1 MDFLIYDAKVA
12 VLIAVFYMFYRLM
25 LARETFHRV
34 NRLVLLLTAVASF
47 VLPLCVITMHETVT
61 MEAMPVM
68 TVDNLTVD
76 DVAPMPEPVVE
87 TPWWQILLP
96 VLFMIGMVVTIGHT
110 LMSMFRILML
120 IKRSEKHP
128 QSDGTTIC
136 VSGNADVPPFSWMH
150 YIVMNQSDYAERNAA
165 ILAHERGHIRL
176 RHSWD
181 LLLVDTLTALQWFNP
196 AMWMLRS
203 DLRAIH
209 EYEAD
214 GEVLSL
220 GINARQYQYLL
231 ITKAASIG
239 GYSLANGISH
249 STLKNRIN
257 MMLHKK
263 SSQTSLLKL
272 LALVPIVGLALA
284 VNAEKVQDVVYTN
297 NPSGNSSVVTAEAI
311 GNENAVS
318 ATPESNV
325 LSFRVVFMP
334 EGAPVEGVPVEVVV
348 NGKVTQ
354 RLETAGGG
362 NISLNA
368 PIGSVVR
375 FTVIDK
381 TKEVKVTND
390 LLANAANRT
399 ITIGFGDTDQTIIS
413 EGETFIA
420 EGTVYDNDERNPTP
434 VIGAVVK
441 NVRTRKSVVT
451 DKEGHFSIEA
461 TAGDQVVVSYAGY
474 EPFTLGVSKAFSENG
489 SKYIVPLRHL
499 DPNKAYDVVEEMPQ
513 FPGGPSKLFEYIAK
527 NIRYPAEAEKAGVVG
542 RVIVSFVV
550 EKDGSVSN
558 AKVVRSINP
567 ALDAEA
573 LRVINGMPK
582 WTPGKQNGEAT
593 RVKYVVPVNFR
604 LQNEKAGAFKNDD
617 DPKAYEGASKL
628 NDVVVVGYGEKPS
641 VTDKESRATIRSIS
655 GKEPYIIVDGS
666 PIDNAKLKD
675 IDPKTIDHMEVLK
688 DKSAIEKYGEKAK
701 DGVILI
707 TTKKNTKQ

>member
-12 VLIAVFYMFYRLM
+12 VLIAIFYMFYRLM

-61 MEAMPVM
+61 MEAMPM
-68 TVDNLTVD
+68 MAVDNLTVG
-76 DVAPMPEPVVE
+76 DVAPMPKPVVE

-128 QSDGTTIC
+128 QPDGTTIC

-263 SSQTSLLKL
+263 SNQTSLLKL

-284 VNAEKVQDVVYTN
+284 VNAEKVQDVVYTDATV
-297 NPSGNSSVVTAEAI
+297 SSEEPVMAEAQP
-311 GNENAVS
+311 EAMDV
-318 ATPESNV
+318 AESNAI
-325 LSFRVVFMP
+325 SFRVVFWP
-334 EGAPVEGVPVEVVV
+334 ENAPVEGVPVEVIDH
-348 NGKVTQ
+348 GKTIMKT
-354 RLETAGGG
+354 ETAGGG
-362 NISLNA
+362 EVTVNA
-368 PIGSVVR
+368 PLGSTVR

-381 TKEVKVTND
+381 VKDVKVTKE
-390 LLANAANRT
+390 LAAKDGVQTVA
-399 ITIGFGDTDQTIIS
+399 FGDGS
-413 EGETFIA
+413 EDIEDKPITVQGI
-420 EGTVYDNDERNPTP
+420 VYDEGSTP
-434 VIGAVVK
+434 IVGAVVQIVGSK
-441 NVRTRKSVVT
+441 KGTVT
-451 DKEGHFSIEA
+451 DFDGKFRLETSTCDALLFSYVGYDSEQIGVA
-461 TAGDQVVVSYAGY
+461 KLTADKKDCVVRLKKTN
-474 EPFTLGVSKAFSENG
+474 P
-489 SKYIVPLRHL
+489 
-499 DPNKAYDVVEEMPQ
+499 DKAYDVVDEMPQ
-513 FPGGPSKLFEYIAK
+513 FPGGPSKLFEYLAK
-527 NIRYPAEAEKAGVVG
+527 SIRYPADAEKAGVQG
-542 RVIVSFVV
+542 RVITTFVV
-550 EKDGSVSN
+550 EKDGSISN
-558 AKVVRSINP
+558 AKVLKSIDP
-567 ALDAEA
+567 SLDAEA
-573 LRVINGMPK
+573 LRVVNGMPK
-582 WTPGKQNGEAT
+582 WIPGKQNGEAI
-593 RVKYVVPVNFR
+593 RIKYTVPVSFR
-604 LQNEKAGAFKNDD
+604 LQSASGTNNYAAKIKDD
-617 DPKAYEGASKL
+617 DDIKVYEGTVKL
-628 NDVVVVGYGEKPS
+628 NETVVVGYGDKPKAS
-641 VTDKESRATIRSIS
+641 DKESRAVVRSVNTS

-666 PIDNAKLKD
+666 PIVNSKLKE
-675 IDPKTIDHMEVLK
+675 INPETIERMEVLK
-688 DKSAIEKYGEKAK
+688 SQEAVEKYGEKAK